1 MPFLN
6 FTPGNLQWI
15 GAAVEAT
22 PGTAAA
28 APTVWI
34 PAASPKFTPHI
45 ASMTDDALRGS
56 MAKDFGNLLGARY
69 DELSYSTYLYADSAF
84 LHFLAVLGTADT
96 ITGAADP
103 YTHKTALKNSG
114 NGQPATHTLFYA
126 DGTGQCFTLA
136 GCQISQLKVTNK
148 VDGLVQ
154 LDANWIGMP
163 AVVGAAPANTPTAA
177 PPAPGWNSSITIGG
191 TSLTKFSEVGI
202 TYKRATEAVLTVTG
216 SQSPSAIYC
225 GELDVQIDL
234 TGVYQGSSSDTD
246 WTNFLANTQPALVLT
261 MAAAGDATHSLKLQH
276 SKVAYQDVA
285 FEGSNKYLQIK
296 SKALG
301 LANTT
306 DALGGGYSPAQAI
319 LTSPQATAFV

>member
-1 MPFLN
+1 MSFLN

-34 PAASPKFTPHI
+34 PAASPKYGPKI

-56 MAKDFGNLLGARY
+56 MAKDFGSLLGARH

-84 LHFLAVLGTADT
+84 LHFLAILGTADL
-96 ITGAADP
+96 ISGSADP
-103 YTHKTALKNSG
+103 YTHKTALKNSS

-126 DGTGQCFTLA
+126 DGSGQAYTMA
-136 GCQISQLKVTNK
+136 GCQASQLKVTNK

-154 LDANWIGMP
+154 LDAAWLGMP
-163 AVVGAAPANTPTAA
+163 AVIGAAPSNTPTTA
-177 PPAPGWNSSITIGG
+177 PPAPGWNSQITLGG
-191 TSLTKFSEVGI
+191 TPLTKYSEVDI
-202 TYKRATEAVLTVTG
+202 TYKRATEAVLTVNG
-216 SQSPSAIYC
+216 SQSPAAIYC

-246 WTNFLANTQPALVLT
+246 WSNFLANTQPALVLK
-261 MAAAGDATHSLKLQH
+261 MAAAGDATHALTLQH
-276 SKVAYQDVA
+276 SKVAYQDVS
-285 FEGSNKYLQIK
+285 FEGSNKYLEIK
-296 SKALG
+296 SKAIAI
-301 LANTT
+301 ANAT
-306 DALGGGYSPAQAI
+306 DALSGGYSPAQAI
-319 LTSPQATAFV
+319 LTSPQSSAFV